1 MVVYLTFND
10 APSGVFNSQVADVV
24 NFLQDEGQPTRLV
37 SFISVRGF
45 SEARKKIKKQ
55 CAKAIVL
62 PMFPGVKNWKMNLPV
77 LIGLL
82 LFLRPRVVMARGV
95 FATFL
100 ARRAR
105 LQLRYF
111 RVIFDARGAYH
122 AEFEEYRL
130 IDDPAI
136 IARVKKLEKKAIARS
151 DGQLAVSK
159 ALVRYWQ
166 EQYGIDTSRTA
177 RIVPCTLH
185 RQHEKPLL
193 PEDERLEQRAQ
204 LGIEPENTLLVYSGS
219 SAGWQSLDGLFTW
232 LAEQM
237 ESQPHL
243 RLLLLTPMVELKGTK
258 LEKFADRV
266 ITRWVS
272 PDKVHE
278 LLSLGDYGLLIREPS
293 ATNRVASPT
302 KFAEYLSAGL
312 KVIISPGLGDF
323 SDFTRQHQCG
333 HMLGEEPIPPL
344 APLGHSEREDSH
356 KLAMAH
362 FTKQQ
367 FREEY
372 SRLLA

>member
-37 SFISVRGF
+37 SFVSMRGF

-62 PMFPGVKNWKMNLPV
+62 PMFPGVKNWRMNLPV

-130 IDDPAI
+130 IDDPAL
-136 IARVKKLEKKAIARS
+136 IARVKKLEKKAISRS

-159 ALVRYWQ
+159 ALIRYWQ
-166 EQYGIDTSRTA
+166 EQYGIDTSTTA
-177 RIVPCTLH
+177 RVVPCTLH

-193 PEDERLEQRAQ
+193 SDDERLAQRAQ

-219 SAGWQSLDGLFTW
+219 SAGWQSLEGLFAW

-237 ESQPHL
+237 ETQSHL
-243 RLLLLTPMVELKGTK
+243 RLLLLTPMVELKATK
-258 LEKFADRV
+258 LERFADRV

-278 LLSLGDYGLLIREPS
+278 LLSLGDYGLLIRKPS
-293 ATNRVASPT
+293 TTNHVASPT

-312 KVIISPGLGDF
+312 KVIISRGLGDF

-333 HMLGEEPIPPL
+333 HVLGEGSIPSFSPL
-344 APLGHSEREDSH
+344 NHSERADSH
-356 KLAMAH
+356 KLAMDH
-362 FTKQQ
+362 FTKKQ
-367 FREEY
+367 FREAY

>member
-1 MVVYLTFND
+1 MVTYLTFND
-10 APSGVFNSQVADVV
+10 SPSGVFNSQVADVV

-37 SFISVRGF
+37 SFISLRGY
-45 SEARKKIKKQ
+45 SQARKKIKAQ
-55 CAKAIVL
+55 CEKAIVL
-62 PMFPGVKNWKMNLPV
+62 PMFPGVKNWRMNLPV

-122 AEFEEYRL
+122 AEFEEYQM
-130 IDDPAI
+130 IDDPAL
-136 IARVKKLEKKAIARS
+136 IARVKKLERKAIARS

-166 EQYGIDTSRTA
+166 ERYDIDTSRTA
-177 RIVPCTLH
+177 RVIPCTLH
-185 RQHEKPLL
+185 RQHEKPLIS
-193 PEDERLEQRAQ
+193 EEERLKHRAQ
-204 LGIEPENTLLVYSGS
+204 LGIKPENTLLVYSGS
-219 SAGWQSLDGLFTW
+219 SAGWQSLESLFAW
-232 LAEQM
+232 LFEQM
-237 ESQPHL
+237 ETQPHL
-243 RLLLLTPMVELKGTK
+243 HLILLTPMNDLKGTK

-266 ITRWVS
+266 TTRWVA
-272 PDKVHE
+272 PEKVHE
-278 LLSLGDYGLLIREPS
+278 LLSLGDYGLLIRES
-293 ATNRVASPT
+293 STTNRVASPT

-312 KVIISPGLGDF
+312 KVLISPRLGDF
-323 SDFTRQHQCG
+323 SDFTIQHQCG
-333 HMLGEEPIPPL
+333 HVLGEGSIPPL
-344 APLGHSEREDSH
+344 SPIGHSERADSH

-362 FTKQQ
+362 FTKKR